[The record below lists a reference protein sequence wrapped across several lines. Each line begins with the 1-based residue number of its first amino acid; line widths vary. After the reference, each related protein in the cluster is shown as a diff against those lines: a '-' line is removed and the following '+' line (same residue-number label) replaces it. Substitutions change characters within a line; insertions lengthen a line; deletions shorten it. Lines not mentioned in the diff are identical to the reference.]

1 MTKQRTY
8 CELML
13 SLNIYH
19 NHIMTLEEVLNEN
32 VSIELKNKTIKR
44 IELLDKAT
52 NIIIKLISK
61 IEGEQNDI
69 KRIPTKN
76 T

>member
-1 MTKQRTY
+1 
-8 CELML
+8 
-13 SLNIYH
+13 
-19 NHIMTLEEVLNEN
+19 MTLEEVLNEN